1 MKNKKSKSL
10 VLDSIMTDLDK
21 QLAAVP
27 TYDFD
32 GSPIEDSL
40 HFEML
45 VDGIAGVHFIDSI
58 NR

>member
-32 GSPIEDSL
+32 GSPKED
-40 HFEML
+40 
-45 VDGIAGVHFIDSI
+45 I
-58 NR
+58 NHDNKND